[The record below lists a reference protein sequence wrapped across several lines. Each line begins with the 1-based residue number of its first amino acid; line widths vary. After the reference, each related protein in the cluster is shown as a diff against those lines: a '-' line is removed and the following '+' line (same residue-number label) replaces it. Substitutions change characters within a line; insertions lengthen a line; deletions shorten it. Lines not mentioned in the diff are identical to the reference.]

1 MLLAETNALDLYR
14 SLVGP
19 LAKLR
24 TTNPKLADDAR
35 RAARSVVENASEG
48 AGRFGRDRPH
58 HFSIAYGSGRELRAQ
73 LAMAEL
79 DGALAASE
87 LEEPRRLLEHE
98 LRLLW
103 GLTGRR
109 RR

>member
-1 MLLAETNALDLYR
+1 MLLAETNALELYR
-14 SLVGP
+14 SLIDP

-24 TTNPKLADDAR
+24 TTDPKLAEDAR
-35 RAARSVVENASEG
+35 RAVRSVVENVGEG
-48 AGRFGRDRPH
+48 AGRSGRDRPH
-58 HFSIAYGSGRELRAQ
+58 HFTIAYGSGRELRTQ

-79 DGALAASE
+79 DGALTAGQ

-109 RR
+109 HR

>member
-14 SLVGP
+14 SLAGP

-24 TTNPKLADDAR
+24 TSDPKLAEDAR
-35 RAARSVVENASEG
+35 RAVRSIVENTGEG

-58 HFSIAYGSGRELRAQ
+58 HFSIAYGSGRELRNQ
-73 LAMAEL
+73 LAIAEI
-79 DGALAASE
+79 DGGLSASE
-87 LEEPRRLLEHE
+87 LEQPRALLERE

-103 GLTGRR
+103 GLTRR